1 MWRRG
6 VARSA
11 HGGTGMQSTRRDQAR
26 QVRAVRRART
36 AAFASLIPGLGHLV
50 AGRRRTGAILLTLTV
65 CVILGLG
72 LAAATLDTSGV
83 ERLSVRRNFLLAV
96 TLGLVV
102 AGLFWCGSILSAYRA
117 ARPERM
123 TRAQRAGS
131 HLVVLTLCLG
141 VLAPVGW
148 GASNVYAARDV
159 LHVFRTDLIDSAV
172 SPVVPATTPGAT
184 ASTSAAPTP
193 TPTPFADKPRIN
205 LLLLGGDGGLDRQGV
220 RTDALLIASVDTRS
234 GDTELIS
241 LPRNLQNVPLRPG
254 TKLAAAYP
262 NGFADFWFG
271 IYTAAESNPALM
283 PHVRPENAGAAAI
296 TDTVAYVTGL
306 DIDYYAL
313 VNMNGF
319 TKIVNA
325 LGGVTLTVRSG
336 DGLPVPIGGSHAGD
350 GSVLTMPH
358 DGIPL
363 GKQKLIGTNALWY
376 ARSRFSGGDAE
387 RQARQRCILTALARQ
402 ADPPTVLTSVRK
414 FTSGAK
420 QVVLT
425 NIPAEVLPD
434 LVDLVR
440 LHGKT
445 ANIDRITVLDV
456 IGSSVHPNFSML
468 RTRVQQAVNGE
479 ADASAKSEYG
489 TERPICT
496 VR

>member
-1 MWRRG
+1 
-6 VARSA
+6 
-11 HGGTGMQSTRRDQAR
+11 MQSTQREQAR
-26 QVRAVRRART
+26 QTRAVRRART

-50 AGRRRTGAILLTLTV
+50 AGRKRTGTVLLTLTII
-65 CVILGLG
+65 VIIGLG
-72 LAAATLDTSGV
+72 VAAATLNTHGV
-83 ERLSVRRNFLLAV
+83 ERLSVRRDFLLAV
-96 TLGLVV
+96 AIGLVA
-102 AGLFWCGSILSAYRA
+102 AGLFWCASILSAYRA

-131 HLVVLTLCLG
+131 QLVVWTLCLG

-159 LHVFRTDLIDSAV
+159 LDVFRTDLINAAIE
-172 SPVVPATTPGAT
+172 PVVPVATPGAT
-184 ASTSAAPTP
+184 AAPSPTPTP
-193 TPTPFADKPRIN
+193 TPTPFVDKPRIN
-205 LLLLGGDGGLDRQGV
+205 LLLLGGDGGLDRRGI
-220 RTDALLIASVDTRS
+220 RTDALVLASIDTRS

-241 LPRNLQNVPLRPG
+241 LPRNLQNLPLRPG
-254 TKLAAAYP
+254 TRLAAAYP

-283 PHVRPENAGAAAI
+283 PHVRPGNAGAAAI
-296 TDTVAYVTGL
+296 TDTVGYVTGL

-313 VNMNGF
+313 VNMSGF

-336 DGLPVPIGGSHAGD
+336 DGQPVPIGGSHAGD

-358 DGIPL
+358 DSIPL
-363 GKQKLIGTNALWY
+363 GRQKLVGTDALWY

-387 RQARQRCILTALARQ
+387 RQARQRCILTAMARQ
-402 ADPPTVLTSVRK
+402 ADPPTMLTKVRK
-414 FTSGAK
+414 FTSAAK
-420 QVVLT
+420 QVLLT
-425 NIPAEVLPD
+425 NIPAELLPD

-445 ANIDRITVLDV
+445 AEIDRITVLDV
-456 IGSSVHPNFSML
+456 IGSSVHPNLSML

-489 TERPICT
+489 TQGTICT